1 MKSLH
6 DQQDLSECGKLGS
19 LALRRVKPSLK
30 AIALTGIVAV
40 ASAGSAQARPYLYSD
55 AFDYSGTVFECMKG
69 ARQALSDAGFNDNLY
84 KEMQDEK
91 IGFVKGDLKNDSV
104 TAEITCN
111 QKLGITV
118 MAVSGLDDNLTH
130 KKYLTLYDATW

>member
-1 MKSLH
+1 MH
-6 DQQDLSECGKLGS
+6 DQLNSAGRGKLEG
-19 LALRRVKPSLK
+19 LALRRVKPSLS
-30 AIALTGIVAV
+30 AFVLAGIAAAVSTGTAH
-40 ASAGSAQARPYLYSD
+40 ARPHLYSD

-69 ARQALSDAGFNDNLY
+69 ARQALHDAGFKDNLY

-91 IGFVKGDLKNDSV
+91 IGFVKGNLRSDSV

-130 KKYLTLYDATW
+130 KKYLSLYDATW

>member
-1 MKSLH
+1 M
-6 DQQDLSECGKLGS
+6 
-19 LALRRVKPSLK
+19 KPSLK
-30 AIALTGIVAV
+30 AFVLAGIAAAV
-40 ASAGSAQARPYLYSD
+40 SAGSAQARPHLYSD

-69 ARQALSDAGFNDNLY
+69 ARQALSNAGFKDNLY
-84 KEMQDEK
+84 KEMQDAK
-91 IGFVKGDLKNDSV
+91 VGFVKGDLKSDSV

-130 KKYLTLYDATW
+130 KKYLTLYDSTW